1 MTATPQAPVLPV
13 PDPAPVEDAPASGQ
27 AIELEALSKEFHD
40 PRRGTF
46 RAVDEISFDCRYG
59 EVVGLLG
66 PNGAG
71 KTTTL
76 RMLSTVLTPTSG
88 KARVAGCCVENEALD
103 VRQRIGYLSANTNLY
118 LRLTPRETL
127 EYFGSLH
134 GLRGEELHD
143 RVEEL
148 LTSFDMHEFSD
159 VRCEKLST
167 GMRQKVSIARTVV
180 HDPPVLILDEP
191 TLGLDILVASTMIR
205 FIEEIRA
212 RGKCILF
219 STHIMGEVEKLCD
232 RVAVIHRGRLL
243 ALGGLDD
250 LREQTGEQYL
260 EDIFFSLIREGRK
273 EES

>member
-1 MTATPQAPVLPV
+1 MEGLTKT
-13 PDPAPVEDAPASGQ
+13 
-27 AIELEALSKEFHD
+27 FHD
-40 PRRGTF
+40 QERGLVT
-46 RAVDEISFDCRYG
+46 AVDQISFHCDYG

-76 RMLSTVLTPTSG
+76 RMLSTVLAPTRGSAFIAG
-88 KARVAGCCVENEALD
+88 KSVENDPLE
-103 VRQRIGYLSANTNLY
+103 VRKNIGYLSANTNLY

-127 EYFGSLH
+127 KYFGSLH
-134 GLRGEELHD
+134 GLKGEQLD
-143 RVEEL
+143 QKIAEL
-148 LTSFDMHEFSD
+148 LSVFQMEDFAD

-191 TLGLDILVASTMIR
+191 TLGLDILVASTMMK
-205 FIEEIRA
+205 FIEQFKE

-232 RVAVIHRGRLL
+232 RIAVIHRGQLL
-243 ALGGLDD
+243 ALDSLQGLRD
-250 LREQTGEQYL
+250 QTQEQYL
-260 EDIFFSLIREGRK
+260 EDIFFSLIQDEVKDGSR
-273 EES
+273 